1 LDLAEDCPSFIP
13 VKEIYIP
20 CISSDNEEGEIRV
33 RHHVSAATKQA
44 SIKRTYSGSGS
55 TSSGGTSK
63 CPVLF
68 KEPKEDPRKAVLRQ
82 KYEMIESFPDMDAL
96 MIHRQMKMYGA
107 Y

>member
-1 LDLAEDCPSFIP
+1 M
-13 VKEIYIP
+13 K
-20 CISSDNEEGEIRV
+20 V
-33 RHHVSAATKQA
+33 RHHVSDTTKQA
-44 SIKRTYSGSGS
+44 SRKRTYSCSGNTSSGGTS

-63 CPVLF
+63 CPPLF